1 MNTINNGKGDRP
13 RNNSSEKFRE
23 NYDEI
28 FRTVANDE
36 VSPLENVDLILN
48 QEEGICHE

>member
-13 RNNSSEKFRE
+13 RNNSSEKFRK

-28 FRTVANDE
+28 FKSVANGE
-36 VSPLENVDLILN
+36 VSPTENVELILN
-48 QEEGICHE
+48 QEEGTCHE